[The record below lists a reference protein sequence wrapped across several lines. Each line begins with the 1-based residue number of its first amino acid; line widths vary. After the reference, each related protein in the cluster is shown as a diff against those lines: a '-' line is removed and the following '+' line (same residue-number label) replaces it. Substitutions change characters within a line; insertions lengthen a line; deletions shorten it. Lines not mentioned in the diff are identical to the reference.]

1 VYEDPVVKPDEII
14 PEVPEYVTGELNPVI
29 EGPETRATE
38 TVVMFV
44 PVHERTIPVPGVY
57 TDVNEVIVPHLVV
70 TVGCVEYVVPPIG
83 VILNVYEDPLVNP
96 DEIVAVVPE
105 YV

>member
-1 VYEDPVVKPDEII
+1 M
-14 PEVPEYVTGELNPVI
+14 
-29 EGPETRATE
+29 R
-38 TVVMFV
+38 FV
-44 PVHERTIPVPGVY
+44 PSHENTIPVPSIY
-57 TDVNEVIVPHLVV
+57 TAVKEVIVPHVVV